1 MSQVKV
7 RCELLD
13 FPVIMLK
20 DGCSNLTTSLQ
31 GSIYVWQA
39 VVSWFIICAP
49 PFLA

>member
-1 MSQVKV
+1 MNHIKV
-7 RCELLD
+7 RYELQD

-39 VVSWFIICAP
+39 VVS
-49 PFLA
+49 